1 MFIFLRKRK
10 DVEVRP
16 TNGKYDDYMFVKWTI
31 KSCETLEQYYNAI
44 KLIDYHYVLHH
55 DSTLRDLLKEIRV
68 PFKLKHNEDLSE

>member
-1 MFIFLRKRK
+1 MFNFLRKRK

-16 TNGKYDDYMFVKWTI
+16 TNKYDDYIFVKRTI

-55 DSTLRDLLKEIRV
+55 DSILRDSLKEIRV
-68 PFKLKHNEDLSE
+68 SFKVKCNEDLSE